1 MPPKKKSPG
10 RKGNASGG
18 GGGGTGGGPA
28 LLDENTRQLLIRTLR
43 QKERRG
49 SGSSS
54 EEEEEEEEIL
64 IDPTDVGSIIKSLV
78 TCFYMLSDEIRSLK
92 AQGGGTPNRLR
103 ENPLLEED
111 KRGMSE
117 HIRTLEDELDNNKQR
132 DLKGNLVISSKAN
145 KYNKSVIK
153 SDEELCI
160 PLVDH
165 VRNLLDEKYG
175 VDVPEDNIQ
184 ACHRLPN
191 GSIILRI
198 WKRTENSAWA
208 SLISAIMT
216 GGKKDMHLYAN
227 FHLTHRRSGLLYALR
242 QYKKEGKIFK
252 FFSNENGALAFK
264 RTESSA
270 KTFIT
275 FYRNDKSDKPEKT
288 LTTCELAEMLQS

>member
-10 RKGNASGG
+10 KKGNAGG
-18 GGGGTGGGPA
+18 GGGGEIGGGPV
-28 LLDENTRQLLIRTLR
+28 LLDENTRQLLITTLR

-54 EEEEEEEEIL
+54 EEKDEEEIL

-78 TCFYMLSDEIRSLK
+78 TCFHMLSDEIRSLK
-92 AQGGGTPNRLR
+92 AQEGGAQNWTR

-117 HIRTLEDELDNNKQR
+117 QIRTLEDELDNNKQR

-145 KYNKSVIK
+145 KLNKSVIK
-153 SDEELCI
+153 SDEELCV
-160 PLVDH
+160 PLIDH

-198 WKRTENSAWA
+198 WKRTENSAWT

-275 FYRNDKSDKPEKT
+275 FYRNDKSGKPQKT

>member
-1 MPPKKKSPG
+1 MPPKKKRPG
-10 RKGNASGG
+10 RKGNGG
-18 GGGGTGGGPA
+18 GGGGGGIGGGPA
-28 LLDENTRQLLIRTLR
+28 LLDENTRQLLIKTLR
-43 QKERRG
+43 QKERQR

-54 EEEEEEEEIL
+54 EEEDEEEIL
-64 IDPTDVGSIIKSLV
+64 VDPTDVGSIIKSLV
-78 TCFYMLSDEIRSLK
+78 TCFHMLSEEIRSLK
-92 AQGGGTPNRLR
+92 AQGGGAQSRMG
-103 ENPLLEED
+103 ENPLLEEGEG
-111 KRGMSE
+111 RMSE
-117 HIRTLEDELDNNKQR
+117 RIRTLEDELDNNKQR

-145 KYNKSVIK
+145 KYNQSVIK
-153 SDEELCI
+153 SEQELCI

-165 VRNLLDEKYG
+165 VRNLLEEKYG

-198 WKRTENSAWA
+198 WKRTENSAWS
-208 SLISAIMT
+208 SLTSAIRT
-216 GGKKDMHLYAN
+216 GGKKAMHFYAN

-275 FYRNDKSDKPEKT
+275 FFRNDKSGKTEKT
-288 LTTCELAEMLQS
+288 LTTCELAEMFQS